1 LPSNTIHLL
10 SLQASRGKYPILDT
24 AADTVIDLENL
35 QRLCGGWLDAM
46 RPFLILF

>member
-10 SLQASRGKYPILDT
+10 SLQASRRKYPILDT
-24 AADTVIDLENL
+24 AADTVTDLVNL
-35 QRLCGGWLDAM
+35 QRLRDGWPDAM